1 MHHYQCNIQEMALDK
16 ADSIATKSLPFQMAF
31 HKKDKSTDTIE
42 IKYFAYLACGHFL
55 HGPTSD

>member
-42 IKYFAYLACGHFL
+42 IKYVAYLACGHFL
-55 HGPTSD
+55 HGPILC